1 MESSDSNNAGGGP
14 GRLADRAWLRAMDAY
29 TAGAYARAEEEF
41 RAAVRL
47 DPGMADAWL
56 GLHALRCDT
65 SGALLAM
72 HRHRKRFG
80 EQRSRHRR
88 PLSSWYWLGWWVQP
102 VLEDARDLA
111 LAHASHWLDGRHL
124 TELDT
129 ALAQCPP
136 PGEDP
141 SVRFLHA
148 CRSYLLK
155 DWEQLIRD
163 TDRLLDDPLLGIE
176 AGLFGGMARVRLDMC
191 AQAQGPLAASLA
203 RCRSE
208 QPQRKELRYWLAR
221 AYEGAGRSAAALPL
235 YRAVHR
241 ADPAFMDTAARLT
254 AISAEDGLVD
264 ALLEGVVGSGPAAGG
279 GTGAGREAG
288 PVTGFGTDEAYDP
301 AEELGAADGF
311 GAAAGYGVDYETQED
326 LPVGYTAEPGAG
338 RPVEPGAGFTAD
350 YPGEPPAEFPA
361 EFPAGFRGDVA
372 GGLPAGFT
380 MDEGFGPPEGVEEAP
395 GAGQGAGEAVGP
407 QATAGPVP
415 GGPRPGAEGGA
426 GPEPRS
432 GSTVFEGPGTFQGP
446 SGFDGPGGFPG
457 GFEGPGGVEGPAP
470 QGTGARTG
478 SGSAAPGESGP
489 AATLFLPGRAVGSQ
503 AVPAHRASPDRS
515 GSRQELDAA
524 LDALERMVGLDPV
537 KRQVR
542 ALSAQLRMSR
552 LRAGEGLPVQPPKR
566 HFVFSGP
573 SGTGKTTVARI
584 LGRVFHSLG
593 LLSGNHLVEAQRAD
607 LVGEFLGQTAV
618 KANELIDSALDGVL
632 FIDEAYSLSNSGYS
646 KGDAY
651 GDEALQVLLKRAEDN
666 RDRLVVILAGYP
678 EGMNRLLSTNP
689 GLNSRFTTR
698 VDFPSY
704 RPAELTAIG
713 AALAGRDGD
722 GWDEDATEELS
733 SICGHVVREG
743 WIDDL
748 GNGRFIRTLYEKSCA
763 YRDLRL
769 SLTGGQP
776 SREDLAT
783 LRLPDL
789 VQAYGELID
798 GRGGG
803 AEA

>member
-1 MESSDSNNAGGGP
+1 
-14 GRLADRAWLRAMDAY
+14 MDAY

-56 GLHALRCDT
+56 GLHALRSDT

-72 HRHRKRFG
+72 YRHRTRFG
-80 EQRSRHRR
+80 EQRRLHRR

-102 VLEDARDLA
+102 VLEDSRDLA

-124 TELDT
+124 AELDR
-129 ALAQCPP
+129 ALEQCPVP
-136 PGEDP
+136 EEDP
-141 SVRFLHA
+141 SARFLHA

-163 TDRLLDDPLLGIE
+163 TDRLLDDQLLGIE
-176 AGLFGGMARVRLDMC
+176 AGLFAGMARVRLDMC
-191 AQAQGPLAASLA
+191 AQAQAPLAASLA

-241 ADPAFMDTAARLT
+241 ADPAFMDTATRLA
-254 AISAEDGLVD
+254 AISAEDGVVD
-264 ALLEGVVGSGPAAGG
+264 ALLDAVGGLGREGGKPSGGDEAFDALSLGLDTVGAEEAGLDDAALEASGCEAPGLEAAGYPGEAYPGEALSGETYPGEPYPGEPYQAAPCSGEPYRTEPGQSEAYPAGAFPAGTGGPGAQEPPGAGAAADREAGPALPAGERSGAPLPPAGSGPAVPVRGEAPPRPAGG
-279 GTGAGREAG
+279 YPAAGRDG
-288 PVTGFGTDEAYDP
+288 DE
-301 AEELGAADGF
+301 
-311 GAAAGYGVDYETQED
+311 
-326 LPVGYTAEPGAG
+326 
-338 RPVEPGAGFTAD
+338 R
-350 YPGEPPAEFPA
+350 
-361 EFPAGFRGDVA
+361 
-372 GGLPAGFT
+372 
-380 MDEGFGPPEGVEEAP
+380 
-395 GAGQGAGEAVGP
+395 
-407 QATAGPVP
+407 
-415 GGPRPGAEGGA
+415 
-426 GPEPRS
+426 
-432 GSTVFEGPGTFQGP
+432 
-446 SGFDGPGGFPG
+446 
-457 GFEGPGGVEGPAP
+457 
-470 QGTGARTG
+470 
-478 SGSAAPGESGP
+478 
-489 AATLFLPGRAVGSQ
+489 
-503 AVPAHRASPDRS
+503 
-515 GSRQELDAA
+515 ELDAA
-524 LDALERMVGLDPV
+524 LAELSRMVGLEPV

-552 LRAGEGLPVQPPKR
+552 LRAAQGLPVQPPKR

-584 LGRVFHSLG
+584 LGRVFHALG
-593 LLSGNHLVEAQRAD
+593 LLSGDHLVEAQRAD

-678 EGMNRLLSTNP
+678 EGMNRLLATNP

-704 RPAELTAIG
+704 RPGELTAIG
-713 AALAGRDGD
+713 AALADRDGD
-722 GWDEDATEELS
+722 GWDEDAAEELA
-733 SICGHVVREG
+733 SICIHVVREG

-769 SLTGGQP
+769 SLLREPPG
-776 SREDLAT
+776 REDLAT

-798 GRGGG
+798 GRG
-803 AEA
+803 

>member
-1 MESSDSNNAGGGP
+1 
-14 GRLADRAWLRAMDAY
+14 MDAY

-41 RAAVRL
+41 RTAVRL
-47 DPGMADAWL
+47 DPSMADAWL

-72 HRHRKRFG
+72 YRHKKRFG
-80 EQRSRHRR
+80 EQRRRHQR

-102 VLEDARDLA
+102 VLEDQRDLA

-124 TELDT
+124 AELDRAMT
-129 ALAQCPP
+129 QCPP
-136 PGEDP
+136 ADQDP

-163 TDRLLDDPLLGIE
+163 TDQLLDDPLLGIE

-191 AQAQGPLAASLA
+191 AQAQTPLAASLA

-235 YRAVHR
+235 YRSVHR
-241 ADPAFMDTAARLT
+241 ADPAFMDTAARLA
-254 AISAEDGLVD
+254 AIAAEDGLG
-264 ALLEGVVGSGPAAGG
+264 LLEELPAFGAGEGLAEESTGVDTTALDLIAGTGGVLETAFGEGGYGEVPWPESGCPEAGFPGGGELEGAGPAGGAPEDGGYSDEPDAGPLQVTERPVAERSGGTGGGDGGGTDGGGGEGASTSSGAGTEGGRGEPLAPREGRAPGAAGAAQGPAAGQ
-279 GTGAGREAG
+279 R
-288 PVTGFGTDEAYDP
+288 
-301 AEELGAADGF
+301 
-311 GAAAGYGVDYETQED
+311 
-326 LPVGYTAEPGAG
+326 
-338 RPVEPGAGFTAD
+338 R
-350 YPGEPPAEFPA
+350 
-361 EFPAGFRGDVA
+361 
-372 GGLPAGFT
+372 
-380 MDEGFGPPEGVEEAP
+380 
-395 GAGQGAGEAVGP
+395 
-407 QATAGPVP
+407 
-415 GGPRPGAEGGA
+415 
-426 GPEPRS
+426 
-432 GSTVFEGPGTFQGP
+432 
-446 SGFDGPGGFPG
+446 
-457 GFEGPGGVEGPAP
+457 
-470 QGTGARTG
+470 
-478 SGSAAPGESGP
+478 
-489 AATLFLPGRAVGSQ
+489 
-503 AVPAHRASPDRS
+503 
-515 GSRQELDAA
+515 LDAA
-524 LDALERMVGLDPV
+524 LSALEQMVGLDPV

-542 ALSAQLRMSR
+542 ALSAQLRMAG
-552 LRAGEGLPVQPPKR
+552 LRAEQGLPVQPPKR

-584 LGRVFHSLG
+584 LGQVFHALG
-593 LLSGNHLVEAQRAD
+593 LLSGDHLVEAQRAD

-632 FIDEAYSLSNSGYS
+632 FIDEAYSLANSGYS

-678 EGMNRLLSTNP
+678 EGMNRLLAANP

-713 AALAGRDGD
+713 SALAARVGD
-722 GWDEDATEELS
+722 GWDEDAADELA
-733 SICGHVVREG
+733 SICAHVVGEG
-743 WIDDL
+743 WIDEL

-769 SLTGGQP
+769 TLSRERP

-798 GRGGG
+798 GRG
-803 AEA
+803 